1 MLPFLFLLCWLL
13 GRALLFY
20 FAFGHSLSMYL
31 FLALHLGCSCLRLLS
46 HWTGGTGGLSYLAW
60 YRVIVDIN

>member
-1 MLPFLFLLCWLL
+1 MLPFLFLQCWLL

-46 HWTGGTGGLSYLAW
+46 HQWDWRFELPRLVQGYC
-60 YRVIVDIN
+60 